1 MSTFS
6 NTGSSNLP
14 WDTDP
19 LPAFNLPDYLLSA
32 YDARLPVYLDPET
45 ETWLEYIPSY
55 ATVALIFPYDA
66 LDIGTASL
74 LP

>member
-14 WDTDP
+14 WDIDP

-32 YDARLPVYLDPET
+32 YDARRPVYLDPET
-45 ETWLEYIPSY
+45 ET
-55 ATVALIFPYDA
+55 
-66 LDIGTASL
+66 
-74 LP
+74 